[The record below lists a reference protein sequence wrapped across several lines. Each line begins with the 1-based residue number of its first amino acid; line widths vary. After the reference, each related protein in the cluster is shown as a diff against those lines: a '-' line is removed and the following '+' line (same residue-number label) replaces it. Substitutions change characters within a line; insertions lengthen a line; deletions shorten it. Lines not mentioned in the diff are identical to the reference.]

1 MGLSRTILFEK
12 ITQVADTIRSVD
24 PRELQSGQIGKEAA
38 EAILEQCDICITQIA
53 AAQSAG
59 AEGTE
64 KIVLSVF
71 GRNDPRMMSLIE
83 LQRWCRELAAL
94 AREGLYRV
102 RIQQALLQASVW
114 VGELDEPEG
123 LSEDQAILA
132 AETGHYLLQVL
143 RDAQGAGVPDSMPV
157 VWNATPITLAAATQ
171 LADYVATTAIRRQQS
186 LATRHNTTQSI

>member
-1 MGLSRTILFEK
+1 MGLSKTILFEK
-12 ITQVADTIRSVD
+12 IMQAVDTIGSAD

-38 EAILEQCDICITQIA
+38 EAILEQCDICITQVG

-64 KIVLSVF
+64 KIAIALV
-71 GRNDPRMMSLIE
+71 GGKDPQAMTLTE
-83 LQRWCRELAAL
+83 LQRWCREQAAF

-157 VWNATPITLAAATQ
+157 VWNATTITLAAATQ
-171 LADYVATTAIRRQQS
+171 LADYVATTASRRQQS
-186 LATRHNTTQSI
+186 LETRHDTTLSV

>member
-1 MGLSRTILFEK
+1 MGLSKMILFEK
-12 ITQVADTIRSVD
+12 IMQAADTIGSVD

-38 EAILEQCDICITQIA
+38 EAVLAQCDICITQVA
-53 AAQSAG
+53 SAQSAG
-59 AEGTE
+59 ADVNEE
-64 KIVLSVF
+64 IALSVF
-71 GRNDPRMMSLIE
+71 GRNDPWVMTLTE
-83 LQRWCRELAAL
+83 LQRWCREQAAL

-132 AETGHYLLQVL
+132 TETGHYLLQVL

-157 VWNATPITLAAATQ
+157 VWNATTITLAAATQ
-171 LADYVATTAIRRQQS
+171 LADYVATTASRRQQS
-186 LATRHNTTQSI
+186 LETRRTTQSI